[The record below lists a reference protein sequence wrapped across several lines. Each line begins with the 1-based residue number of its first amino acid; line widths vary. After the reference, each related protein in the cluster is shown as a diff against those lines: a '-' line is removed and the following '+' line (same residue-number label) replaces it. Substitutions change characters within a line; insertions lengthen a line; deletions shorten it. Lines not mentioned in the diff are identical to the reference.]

1 MAECRRHAR
10 FCNVV
15 VFVVLFFLVLLHF
28 SVPVSARR
36 LLFYSGR
43 DSSTLAHDESQLDD
57 EDIGIFTL
65 QDHLNFLKER
75 ARQRSTHQAVRLGS
89 AISVEPDQAAT
100 GGGGAGGRQLVYM
113 DDYSSCTASY
123 WTTYLTHR
131 TYFFKEGYQGE
142 T

>member
-10 FCNVV
+10 FCNGV
-15 VFVVLFFLVLLHF
+15 VFVVLFFVVLLHF
-28 SVPVSARR
+28 SPPVSARR

-100 GGGGAGGRQLVYM
+100 GGQQLVYM

-131 TYFFKEGYQGE
+131 TYFFKEGE